1 MKAVGCY
8 RHAGPGLE
16 GLWPRSGK
24 GHPPQPRL
32 LSENGSSYIAAD
44 LVAKLLD
51 GQNMTHI
58 RSAPYHPMTQGKIE
72 RWHQTLKN
80 RILLENYY
88 LRGDLEAQITA
99 FVTNYNNLR
108 YHEGIGNSMP
118 ETDAN
123 LTKFDLCPVNVVA
136 VDAAG
141 HDVAVIGALPYAQY
155 DRVAYERAAGIV
167 TLPLMP
173 ETAKAA
179 RENDLMLRNT
189 TGRVLAVEARLRAIP
204 DTPNL
209 YRDEGSADNGAIPGL

>member
-1 MKAVGCY
+1 VEKGEATSE
-8 RHAGPGLE
+8 PGE
-16 GLWPRSGK
+16 
-24 GHPPQPRL
+24 RL
-32 LSENGSSYIAAD
+32 LRPSTDSPLAGAFARAD
-44 LVAKLLD
+44 KRRLTLD
-51 GQNMTHI
+51 L
-58 RSAPYHPMTQGKIE
+58 A
-72 RWHQTLKN
+72 
-80 RILLENYY
+80 
-88 LRGDLEAQITA
+88 
-99 FVTNYNNLR
+99 
-108 YHEGIGNSMP
+108 NSMP

-141 HDVAVIGALPYAQY
+141 HDVAVIGALPYVQY